1 MRAPKYKGK
10 DGKAL
15 DRPKVTTLL
24 HPELFEMLR
33 LFAGKRKESLSD
45 AVADILAKKFGW
57 AA

>member
-24 HPELFEMLR
+24 HPELLEKLKS
-33 LFAGKRKESLSD
+33 LADKRGQSLSD
-45 AVADILAKKFGW
+45 AVAAILAKKFGW
-57 AA
+57 TA